1 MSAELLS
8 ILALIAMF
16 VVATVFPVNL
26 GALAL
31 VGAFLVGT
39 LATGMSTD
47 DIFGAFPGSLFVIL
61 VGVTLLFAIATN
73 NGTVDW
79 LVRAAVHLVR
89 GRLAAI
95 PPVVFVISALLT
107 AVGAPAPAVAAIL
120 APIAFGFAAD
130 YRIHPMLIGLMV
142 AHGTQAGAFS
152 PISVLGGIVNG
163 VARDANLPTSD
174 LVLFLSSFAFN
185 AAAALIVFFVFN
197 GRDLL
202 RRGALDA
209 GTANAPGHDP
219 SPGARGTDTTPDA
232 PATGS
237 PTPSTPA
244 PASTSTSISAPASR
258 SASASAEPRSA
269 EPPSVTSAPAGS
281 PSAATATTGPP
292 SAATATAGSPSAT
305 SASGGSGGVGT
316 EVAPAITT
324 ATTTGG
330 SLRLTAHQALTLFGI
345 LALCV
350 AVLAFKLDVGLTA
363 VTVAVVLSL
372 TSPRSNKGAV
382 EKVAWPTVLLIC
394 GVVTYAGVLQE
405 IGTVD
410 YVGSAVAA
418 LGVPLLVA
426 LLICYVGGVVSAFAS
441 TVGILGTLVPM
452 AVPLLSQ
459 GTLGPIAM
467 IAALSVTSAIVD
479 VSPFSTTGALL
490 VANVRGMQRD
500 DFYRRLLAY
509 GGVIVVVA
517 PVAAWA
523 VLMVPGWLG

>member
-16 VVATVFPVNL
+16 VVATFFPVNL

-39 LATGMSTD
+39 LAAGMSTD
-47 DIFGAFPGSLFVIL
+47 DILGAFPGSLFVIL

-89 GRLAAI
+89 GRIAAI
-95 PPVVFVISALLT
+95 PPVVFAISALLT

-163 VARDANLPTSD
+163 VTRDANLPYNNIS
-174 LVLFLSSFAFN
+174 LFLSSFAFN
-185 AAAALIVFFVFN
+185 TAAVVIVFFVFG
-197 GRDLL
+197 GRDLM
-202 RRGALDA
+202 
-209 GTANAPGHDP
+209 
-219 SPGARGTDTTPDA
+219 SRGTISAEPA
-232 PATGS
+232 PAGGDVPEGTGTGTGAPSSETGS
-237 PTPSTPA
+237 PPA
-244 PASTSTSISAPASR
+244 ADSW
-258 SASASAEPRSA
+258 
-269 EPPSVTSAPAGS
+269 
-281 PSAATATTGPP
+281 
-292 SAATATAGSPSAT
+292 AT
-305 SASGGSGGVGT
+305 SASAPTPASGSGSGSGGAVT
-316 EVAPAITT
+316 TAVAPD
-324 ATTTGG
+324 TGVDG
-330 SLRLTAHQALTLFGI
+330 GGLRLTMHQALTLIGI
-345 LALCV
+345 VALCL
-350 AVLAFKLDVGLTA
+350 AVLVFQLDVGLTA

-372 TSPRSNKGAV
+372 TSPKTNKGAV
-382 EKVAWPTVLLIC
+382 ERVAWPTVLLIC
-394 GVVTYAGVLQE
+394 GVVTYVGVLQE

-410 YVGSAVAA
+410 YVGSSVAA
-418 LGVPLLVA
+418 IGIPLLVA

-441 TVGILGTLVPM
+441 TVGILGALVPL
-452 AVPLLSQ
+452 AVPLLGQ

-467 IAALSVTSAIVD
+467 IAALSVSSAIVD

-490 VANVRGMQRD
+490 VANVRGMERD
-500 DFYRRLLAY
+500 VFYRKLLTY
-509 GGVIVVVA
+509 GAVIVLVG
-517 PVAAWA
+517 PLSAWA
-523 VLMVPGWLG
+523 VLVAPGWLG

>member
-8 ILALIAMF
+8 ILALIVMF
-16 VVATVFPVNL
+16 VIATVFPVNL

-39 LATGMSTD
+39 LAAGMSTD
-47 DIFGAFPGSLFVIL
+47 DILGAFPGSLFVIL

-95 PPVVFVISALLT
+95 PIVVFAISALLT

-163 VARDANLPTSD
+163 VTRDAKLPVDD

-185 AAAALIVFFVFN
+185 AGAAAVVFFIFG
-197 GRDLL
+197 GRHLVN
-202 RRGALDA
+202 RGAV
-209 GTANAPGHDP
+209 
-219 SPGARGTDTTPDA
+219 SPDA
-232 PATGS
+232 PAPS
-237 PTPSTPA
+237 PATSTPA
-244 PASTSTSISAPASR
+244 TSSPATSSAASP
-258 SASASAEPRSA
+258 SGGAATGPSSGASAASS
-269 EPPSVTSAPAGS
+269 S
-281 PSAATATTGPP
+281 
-292 SAATATAGSPSAT
+292 
-305 SASGGSGGVGT
+305 SGGSAPGAAATSVSVETADDAAAPEPVPDASDAGSGG
-316 EVAPAITT
+316 
-324 ATTTGG
+324 
-330 SLRLTAHQALTLFGI
+330 LRLTPHQALTLTGI
-345 LALCV
+345 VALCL
-350 AVLAFKLDVGLTA
+350 AVLVFKLDVGLTA

-372 TSPRSNKGAV
+372 TSPRTNKGAV
-382 EKVAWPTVLLIC
+382 ERVAWPTVLLIC
-394 GVVTYAGVLQE
+394 GVVTYVGVLQE

-418 LGVPLLVA
+418 IGIPLLVA

-441 TVGILGTLVPM
+441 TVGILGALVPL
-452 AVPLLSQ
+452 AVPLLNQ
-459 GTLGPIAM
+459 GTLGPVAM
-467 IAALSVTSAIVD
+467 IAALSVSSAIVD

-490 VANVRGMQRD
+490 VANVRGMERD
-500 DFYRRLLAY
+500 AFYRKLLAY
-509 GGVIVVVA
+509 GAAIVVVG
-517 PVAAWA
+517 PLAAWA
-523 VLMVPGWLG
+523 VLVAPGWLG

>member
-8 ILALIAMF
+8 ILALIVMF
-16 VVATVFPVNL
+16 VVATLFPVNL

-39 LATGMSTD
+39 LAAGMETD
-47 DIFGAFPGSLFVIL
+47 QILDAFPGSLFVIL

-120 APIAFGFAAD
+120 APIAFGFAAE
-130 YRIHPMLIGLMV
+130 YRIHAMLIGLMV

-163 VARDANLPTSD
+163 VTADANLPGNN
-174 LVLFLSSFAFN
+174 LVLFLASFAFN
-185 AAAALIVFFVFN
+185 AAAAVIVFFVFG

-202 RRGALDA
+202 RRGTLESLPGAPTPA
-209 GTANAPGHDP
+209 ASSAPSESASSGSAPSGVASSGSAPSGVASSVAAPSGTASSVAG
-219 SPGARGTDTTPDA
+219 PD
-232 PATGS
+232 G
-237 PTPSTPA
+237 
-244 PASTSTSISAPASR
+244 
-258 SASASAEPRSA
+258 ED
-269 EPPSVTSAPAGS
+269 
-281 PSAATATTGPP
+281 
-292 SAATATAGSPSAT
+292 
-305 SASGGSGGVGT
+305 ASGTSGGGGV
-316 EVAPAITT
+316 TT
-324 ATTTGG
+324 ATTQDTATGG
-330 SLRLTAHQALTLFGI
+330 GLRLTPHQALTLTGI
-345 LALCV
+345 VALCV

-363 VTVAVVLSL
+363 ITVAVILSL
-372 TSPRSNKGAV
+372 TSPKTNKGAV
-382 EKVAWPTVLLIC
+382 ERVAWPTVLLIC
-394 GVVTYAGVLQE
+394 GVVTYVGVLQE

-418 LGVPLLVA
+418 IGIPLLVA

-441 TVGILGTLVPM
+441 TVGILGALVPL

-459 GTLGPIAM
+459 GSLGPIAM
-467 IAALSVTSAIVD
+467 IAALSVSSAIVD

-490 VANVRGMQRD
+490 VANVRGMARD
-500 DFYRRLLAY
+500 DFYRKLLAY
-509 GGVIVVVA
+509 GAVIVLVG
-517 PVAAWA
+517 PLAAWA
-523 VLMVPGWLG
+523 VLVAPGWLG

>member
-8 ILALIAMF
+8 ILALIVMF
-16 VVATVFPVNL
+16 VVATLFPVNL

-39 LATGMSTD
+39 LAAGMETD
-47 DIFGAFPGSLFVIL
+47 QILDAFPGSLFVIL

-163 VARDANLPTSD
+163 VTDEANLPGNN

-185 AAAALIVFFVFN
+185 TAAAAIVFFVFG

-202 RRGALDA
+202 RRGSLESLP
-209 GTANAPGHDP
+209 GT
-219 SPGARGTDTTPDA
+219 
-232 PATGS
+232 
-237 PTPSTPA
+237 TPA
-244 PASTSTSISAPASR
+244 PAAPSGPASSGPASSGPASSGPASSGPASSGPAPSGSTS
-258 SASASAEPRSA
+258 
-269 EPPSVTSAPAGS
+269 SVAGS
-281 PSAATATTGPP
+281 EST
-292 SAATATAGSPSAT
+292 
-305 SASGGSGGVGT
+305 SGGGGVGT
-316 EVAPAITT
+316 ATTQDT
-324 ATTTGG
+324 ATGG
-330 SLRLTAHQALTLFGI
+330 GLRLTPHQALTLTGI
-345 LALCV
+345 VGLCV

-363 VTVAVVLSL
+363 VTVAVILSL
-372 TSPRSNKGAV
+372 TSPKTNKGAV
-382 EKVAWPTVLLIC
+382 ERVAWPTVLLIC
-394 GVVTYAGVLQE
+394 GVVTYVGVLQE

-418 LGVPLLVA
+418 IGIPLLVA

-441 TVGILGTLVPM
+441 TVGILGALVPL

-459 GTLGPIAM
+459 GSLGPIAM
-467 IAALSVTSAIVD
+467 IAALSVSSAIVD

-490 VANVRGMQRD
+490 VANVRGMERD
-500 DFYRRLLAY
+500 DFYRKLLAY
-509 GGVIVVVA
+509 GAVVVLVG

-523 VLMVPGWLG
+523 VLVAPGWLG

>member
-8 ILALIAMF
+8 ILALVAMF
-16 VVATVFPVNL
+16 VVATLFPVNL

-39 LATGMSTD
+39 LAAGMSTD
-47 DIFGAFPGSLFVIL
+47 DILGAFPGSLFVIL

-89 GRLAAI
+89 GRIAAI
-95 PPVVFVISALLT
+95 PPVVFLISALLT

-163 VARDANLPTSD
+163 VTRDANLPYDNIS
-174 LVLFLSSFAFN
+174 LFLSSFAFN
-185 AAAALIVFFVFN
+185 TAAAVIVFFVFG
-197 GRDLL
+197 GRDLVS
-202 RRGALDA
+202 RGSITTEP
-209 GTANAPGHDP
+209 GTGPGTGTTSAPGTGAAAA
-219 SPGARGTDTTPDA
+219 SPGAS
-232 PATGS
+232 PATS
-237 PTPSTPA
+237 
-244 PASTSTSISAPASR
+244 
-258 SASASAEPRSA
+258 
-269 EPPSVTSAPAGS
+269 
-281 PSAATATTGPP
+281 
-292 SAATATAGSPSAT
+292 
-305 SASGGSGGVGT
+305 GSGGAVT
-316 EVAPAITT
+316 TTVAPD
-324 ATTTGG
+324 TGVDG
-330 SLRLTAHQALTLFGI
+330 GGLRLTLHQALTLIGI
-345 LALCV
+345 VALCL
-350 AVLAFKLDVGLTA
+350 AVLVYQLDVGLTA

-372 TSPRSNKGAV
+372 TSPRTNKGAV
-382 EKVAWPTVLLIC
+382 ERVAWPTVLLIC
-394 GVVTYAGVLQE
+394 GVVTYVGVLQE

-418 LGVPLLVA
+418 IGIPLLVA

-441 TVGILGTLVPM
+441 TVGILGALVPL
-452 AVPLLSQ
+452 AVPLLGQ

-467 IAALSVTSAIVD
+467 IAALSVSSAIVD

-490 VANVRGMQRD
+490 VANVRGMERD
-500 DFYRRLLAY
+500 VFYRRLLTY
-509 GGVIVVVA
+509 GAMIVLVG
-517 PVAAWA
+517 PLAAWA
-523 VLMVPGWLG
+523 VLVAPGWLG

>member
-8 ILALIAMF
+8 ILALIVMF

-39 LATGMSTD
+39 LAAGMSTD
-47 DIFGAFPGSLFVIL
+47 DILGAFPGSLFVIL

-163 VARDANLPTSD
+163 VTKDAGLPSDNLS
-174 LVLFLSSFAFN
+174 LFLSSFAFN
-185 AAAALIVFFVFN
+185 AAAGVVVFFVF
-197 GRDLL
+197 GGMDLL
-202 RRGALDA
+202 RRGSIAPDTAPGASGNPAPSGDA
-209 GTANAPGHDP
+209 PTSESSGTATKT
-219 SPGARGTDTTPDA
+219 ARD
-232 PATGS
+232 
-237 PTPSTPA
+237 
-244 PASTSTSISAPASR
+244 
-258 SASASAEPRSA
+258 
-269 EPPSVTSAPAGS
+269 
-281 PSAATATTGPP
+281 TATETS
-292 SAATATAGSPSAT
+292 SA
-305 SASGGSGGVGT
+305 GGGG
-316 EVAPAITT
+316 
-324 ATTTGG
+324 
-330 SLRLTAHQALTLFGI
+330 LRLTPHQALTLTGI
-345 LALCV
+345 LALCL

-363 VTVAVVLSL
+363 ITVAVILSL
-372 TSPRSNKGAV
+372 TSPRTNKGAV
-382 EKVAWPTVLLIC
+382 ERVAWPTVLLIC
-394 GVVTYAGVLQE
+394 GVVTYVGVLQE

-418 LGVPLLVA
+418 IGIPLLVA

-441 TVGILGTLVPM
+441 TVGILGALVPL

-459 GTLGPIAM
+459 GSLGPIAM
-467 IAALSVTSAIVD
+467 IAALSVSSAIVD

-490 VANVRGMQRD
+490 VANVRGMERD
-500 DFYRRLLAY
+500 VFYRRLLTY
-509 GGVIVVVA
+509 GAAIVLVG
-517 PVAAWA
+517 PLAAWA
-523 VLMVPGWLG
+523 VLVAPGWLG

>member
-8 ILALIAMF
+8 ILALILMF
-16 VVATVFPVNL
+16 VVATIFPVNL

-39 LATGMSTD
+39 LAAGMSTD
-47 DIFGAFPGSLFVIL
+47 DILGAFPGGLFVIL

-120 APIAFGFAAD
+120 APIAFGFAAE
-130 YRIHPMLIGLMV
+130 YRIHALLIGLMV

-163 VARDANLPTSD
+163 VAKDAGLPMD
-174 LVLFLSSFAFN
+174 YLVLFLASFAFN
-185 AAAALIVFFVFN
+185 AAAAVIVFFLFG
-197 GRDLL
+197 GRELI
-202 RRGALDA
+202 RRG
-209 GTANAPGHDP
+209 TYVP
-219 SPGARGTDTTPDA
+219 
-232 PATGS
+232 
-237 PTPSTPA
+237 
-244 PASTSTSISAPASR
+244 
-258 SASASAEPRSA
+258 E
-269 EPPSVTSAPAGS
+269 APAGDES
-281 PSAATATTGPP
+281 PPAPDAGGTGGGGGGTAT
-292 SAATATAGSPSAT
+292 
-305 SASGGSGGVGT
+305 
-316 EVAPAITT
+316 TT
-324 ATTTGG
+324 ATTSKAASTAASTTTGVAAPTAAG
-330 SLRLTAHQALTLFGI
+330 GGLRLTAHQALTLTGI
-345 LALCV
+345 VALCV

-372 TSPRSNKGAV
+372 TSPKSNKGAV
-382 EKVAWPTVLLIC
+382 ERVAWPTVLLIC
-394 GVVTYAGVLQE
+394 GVVTYVGVLQE

-410 YVGSAVAA
+410 HVGATVAA
-418 LGVPLLVA
+418 IGVPLLVA

-441 TVGILGTLVPM
+441 TVGILGALVPL

-459 GTLGPIAM
+459 GTLGPVAM
-467 IAALSVTSAIVD
+467 IAALSVSSAIVD

-490 VANVRGMQRD
+490 VANVRGMPRD

-509 GGVIVVVA
+509 GGAIVLA
-517 PVAAWA
+517 GPLAAWA
-523 VLMVPGWLG
+523 VLVAPGWLG

>member
-8 ILALIAMF
+8 ILALILMF
-16 VVATVFPVNL
+16 VVATMFPVNL

-39 LATGMSTD
+39 LAAGMSTD
-47 DIFGAFPGSLFVIL
+47 DILGAFPGSLFVIL

-120 APIAFGFAAD
+120 APIAFGFAAE
-130 YRIHPMLIGLMV
+130 YRIHALLIGLMV

-163 VARDANLPTSD
+163 VAKDAGLPMD
-174 LVLFLSSFAFN
+174 HLVLFLASFAFN
-185 AAAALIVFFVFN
+185 AAAALIVFFLFG
-197 GRDLL
+197 GRELI
-202 RRGALDA
+202 RRGTYVPEAPA
-209 GTANAPGHDP
+209 GDE
-219 SPGARGTDTTPDA
+219 SPGA
-232 PATGS
+232 PA
-237 PTPSTPA
+237 
-244 PASTSTSISAPASR
+244 
-258 SASASAEPRSA
+258 
-269 EPPSVTSAPAGS
+269 AG
-281 PSAATATTGPP
+281 G
-292 SAATATAGSPSAT
+292 
-305 SASGGSGGVGT
+305 
-316 EVAPAITT
+316 
-324 ATTTGG
+324 TGG
-330 SLRLTAHQALTLFGI
+330 DGGGLRLTAHQALTLTGI
-345 LALCV
+345 VALCV

-372 TSPRSNKGAV
+372 TSPKSDKGAV
-382 EKVAWPTVLLIC
+382 ERVAWPTVLLIC
-394 GVVTYAGVLQE
+394 GVVTYVGVLQE

-410 YVGSAVAA
+410 YVGATVAA
-418 LGVPLLVA
+418 IGVPLLVA

-441 TVGILGTLVPM
+441 TVGILGALVPL

-467 IAALSVTSAIVD
+467 IAALSVSSAIVD

-490 VANVRGMQRD
+490 VANVRGMPRD
-500 DFYRRLLAY
+500 DFYRGLLAY
-509 GGVIVVVA
+509 GGAIVLA
-517 PVAAWA
+517 GPLAAWA
-523 VLMVPGWLG
+523 VLVAPGWLG

>member
-16 VVATVFPVNL
+16 VVATIFPVNL

-39 LATGMSTD
+39 LAAGMSTD
-47 DIFGAFPGSLFVIL
+47 DILGAFPGSLFVIL

-163 VARDANLPTSD
+163 VTRDSNLPSD
-174 LVLFLSSFAFN
+174 NLVLFLSSFAFN
-185 AAAALIVFFVFN
+185 AAAAVAVFFVF
-197 GRDLL
+197 GGLGL
-202 RRGALDA
+202 VRRGAI
-209 GTANAPGHDP
+209 G
-219 SPGARGTDTTPDA
+219 
-232 PATGS
+232 
-237 PTPSTPA
+237 
-244 PASTSTSISAPASR
+244 
-258 SASASAEPRSA
+258 
-269 EPPSVTSAPAGS
+269 
-281 PSAATATTGPP
+281 SAAPDPVDEEPGPSEGGTG
-292 SAATATAGSPSAT
+292 
-305 SASGGSGGVGT
+305 GGVGT
-316 EVAPAITT
+316 AVARDTV
-324 ATTTGG
+324 TGG
-330 SLRLTAHQALTLFGI
+330 SLRLTAHQALTLTGI
-345 LALCV
+345 VALCL
-350 AVLAFKLDVGLTA
+350 AVLVFKLDVGLTA

-372 TSPRSNKGAV
+372 TSPKTNKGAV

-394 GVVTYAGVLQE
+394 GVVTYVGVLQE

-418 LGVPLLVA
+418 IGIPLLVA

-441 TVGILGTLVPM
+441 TVGILGALVPL

-467 IAALSVTSAIVD
+467 IAALSVSSAIVD

-490 VANVRGMQRD
+490 VANVRGMPRD

-509 GGVIVVVA
+509 GGVIVLVG
-517 PVAAWA
+517 PLAAWA
-523 VLMVPGWLG
+523 VLVVPGWLG

>member
-8 ILALIAMF
+8 ILALIVMF
-16 VVATVFPVNL
+16 VIATLFPVNL

-39 LATGMSTD
+39 LAANMETD
-47 DIFGAFPGSLFVIL
+47 AILDAFPGSLFVIL

-163 VARDANLPTSD
+163 VTKDANLPGNN

-185 AAAALIVFFVFN
+185 AAAAVAVYFVFG
-197 GRDLL
+197 GRDLV
-202 RRGALDA
+202 RRGRIE
-209 GTANAPGHDP
+209 T
-219 SPGARGTDTTPDA
+219 A
-232 PATGS
+232 PADDVE
-237 PTPSTPA
+237 PSGGET
-244 PASTSTSISAPASR
+244 
-258 SASASAEPRSA
+258 
-269 EPPSVTSAPAGS
+269 
-281 PSAATATTGPP
+281 
-292 SAATATAGSPSAT
+292 
-305 SASGGSGGVGT
+305 ASGGIDGGGGGGVGT
-316 EVAPAITT
+316 TVARDTT
-324 ATTTGG
+324 
-330 SLRLTAHQALTLFGI
+330 LRLTPHQGLTLAGI
-345 LALCV
+345 VGLCL
-350 AVLAFKLDVGLTA
+350 AVLVFKLDVGLTA
-363 VTVAVVLSL
+363 VTVAVILSL
-372 TSPRSNKGAV
+372 TSPKTNKGAV

-394 GVVTYAGVLQE
+394 GVVTYVGVLQE

-418 LGVPLLVA
+418 IGIPLLVA

-441 TVGILGTLVPM
+441 TVGILGALVPL

-459 GTLGPIAM
+459 GSLGPIAM
-467 IAALSVTSAIVD
+467 IAALSVSSAIVD

-490 VANVRGMQRD
+490 VANVRGMERD
-500 DFYRRLLAY
+500 DFYRKLLAY
-509 GGVIVVVA
+509 GGVIVVVG
-517 PVAAWA
+517 PLAAWA
-523 VLMVPGWLG
+523 VLVVPGWLG

>member
-1 MSAELLS
+1 VSAELLS

-16 VVATVFPVNL
+16 VVATIFPVNL

-39 LATGMSTD
+39 LAAGMETD
-47 DIFGAFPGSLFVIL
+47 AILDAFPGSLFVIL

-95 PPVVFVISALLT
+95 PLVVFVISALLT

-163 VARDANLPTSD
+163 VTREANLPGNN

-185 AAAALIVFFVFN
+185 AAAAVAVFFVFGGRHLV
-197 GRDLL
+197 GRD
-202 RRGALDA
+202 ALSPAAPD
-209 GTANAPGHDP
+209 GTPG
-219 SPGARGTDTTPDA
+219 
-232 PATGS
+232 
-237 PTPSTPA
+237 
-244 PASTSTSISAPASR
+244 
-258 SASASAEPRSA
+258 
-269 EPPSVTSAPAGS
+269 
-281 PSAATATTGPP
+281 TATTGNGRTGESAGGGTP
-292 SAATATAGSPSAT
+292 SEEPAPAPTPAPAATATAARGSTAT
-305 SASGGSGGVGT
+305 ATGGGS
-316 EVAPAITT
+316 EVATEAPSGT
-324 ATTTGG
+324 ATGG
-330 SLRLTAHQALTLFGI
+330 SLRLTPHQALTLTGI
-345 LALCV
+345 LALCL
-350 AVLAFKLDVGLTA
+350 AVLALKLDVGLTA
-363 VTVAVVLSL
+363 VTVAVVLML

-394 GVVTYAGVLQE
+394 GVVTYVGVLQE

-410 YVGSAVAA
+410 HVGSAVAA
-418 LGVPLLVA
+418 IGIPLLVA

-441 TVGILGTLVPM
+441 TVGILGALVPL

-467 IAALSVTSAIVD
+467 IAALSVSSAIVD

-509 GGVIVVVA
+509 GGVIVLVG
-517 PVAAWA
+517 PLAAWA
-523 VLMVPGWLG
+523 VLVVPGWLG

>member
-8 ILALIAMF
+8 ILALIVMF
-16 VVATVFPVNL
+16 VIATVFPVNL

-39 LATGMSTD
+39 LAAGMSAD
-47 DIFGAFPGSLFVIL
+47 DILGAFPGSLFVIL

-95 PPVVFVISALLT
+95 PVVVFAISALLT

-163 VARDANLPTSD
+163 VTRDAKLPGDNLT
-174 LVLFLSSFAFN
+174 LFLSSFFFN
-185 AAAALIVFFVFN
+185 AAAAAVVFLIFG
-197 GRDLL
+197 GRQLMS
-202 RRGALDA
+202 RG
-209 GTANAPGHDP
+209 
-219 SPGARGTDTTPDA
+219 
-232 PATGS
+232 
-237 PTPSTPA
+237 
-244 PASTSTSISAPASR
+244 
-258 SASASAEPRSA
+258 
-269 EPPSVTSAPAGS
+269 
-281 PSAATATTGPP
+281 ATATSPMAPSTGAPAP
-292 SAATATAGSPSAT
+292 SSGSAAAT
-305 SASGGSGGVGT
+305 SVPVDAADGAAPDPVASGGTV
-316 EVAPAITT
+316 T
-324 ATTTGG
+324 ATEAPDAGAGG
-330 SLRLTAHQALTLFGI
+330 LRLTPHQALTLTGI
-345 LALCV
+345 VALCL
-350 AVLAFKLDVGLTA
+350 AVLVFKLDVGLTA

-372 TSPRSNKGAV
+372 TSPKTNKGAV
-382 EKVAWPTVLLIC
+382 ERVAWPTVLLIC
-394 GVVTYAGVLQE
+394 GVVTYVGVLQE

-418 LGVPLLVA
+418 IGIPLLVA

-441 TVGILGTLVPM
+441 TVGILGALVPL
-452 AVPLLSQ
+452 AVPLLNQ

-467 IAALSVTSAIVD
+467 ISALSVSSAIVD

-490 VANVRGMQRD
+490 VANVRGMERD
-500 DFYRRLLAY
+500 AFYRKLLTY
-509 GGVIVVVA
+509 GAAIVVVG
-517 PVAAWA
+517 PLAAWA
-523 VLMVPGWLG
+523 LLVAPGWLG

>member
-16 VVATVFPVNL
+16 VVATIFPVNL

-39 LATGMSTD
+39 LAAGMETD
-47 DIFGAFPGSLFVIL
+47 AILDAFPGSLFVIL

-95 PPVVFVISALLT
+95 PLVVFVISALLT

-163 VARDANLPTSD
+163 VTGEANLPGNN

-185 AAAALIVFFVFN
+185 AAAAVAVFFVFGGRHLV
-197 GRDLL
+197 GRDAL
-202 RRGALDA
+202 RPA
-209 GTANAPGHDP
+209 APGNSP
-219 SPGARGTDTTPDA
+219 SGAAAPDN
-232 PATGS
+232 GV
-237 PTPSTPA
+237 PSEEPA
-244 PASTSTSISAPASR
+244 PASAP
-258 SASASAEPRSA
+258 
-269 EPPSVTSAPAGS
+269 PPTSAPS
-281 PSAATATTGPP
+281 PAATA
-292 SAATATAGSPSAT
+292 SAARGGTATATGDGSE
-305 SASGGSGGVGT
+305 G
-316 EVAPAITT
+316 TT
-324 ATTTGG
+324 ATVPGGEGGVATEAASGTASGTASGG
-330 SLRLTAHQALTLFGI
+330 SLRLTPHQALTLTGI
-345 LALCV
+345 LALCL

-363 VTVAVVLSL
+363 VTVAVVLML
-372 TSPRSNKGAV
+372 TSPKSNKGAV

-394 GVVTYAGVLQE
+394 GVVTYVGVLQE

-418 LGVPLLVA
+418 IGIPLLVA

-441 TVGILGTLVPM
+441 TVGILGALVPL

-467 IAALSVTSAIVD
+467 IAALSVSSAIVD

-509 GGVIVVVA
+509 GGVIVLVG
-517 PVAAWA
+517 PLAAWA
-523 VLMVPGWLG
+523 VLVVPGWLG

>member
-8 ILALIAMF
+8 ILALIVMF
-16 VVATVFPVNL
+16 VIATVFPVNL

-39 LATGMSTD
+39 LAAGMSTD
-47 DIFGAFPGSLFVIL
+47 DILGAFPGSLFVIL

-95 PPVVFVISALLT
+95 PIVVFAISALLT

-163 VARDANLPTSD
+163 VTRDAKLPVDD

-185 AAAALIVFFVFN
+185 AAAAVVVFFIFG
-197 GRDLL
+197 GRHLVN
-202 RRGALDA
+202 RGAL
-209 GTANAPGHDP
+209 
-219 SPGARGTDTTPDA
+219 SPDA
-232 PATGS
+232 PA
-237 PTPSTPA
+237 PS
-244 PASTSTSISAPASR
+244 PASSTLASSSAASPSGGSAPG
-258 SASASAEPRSA
+258 
-269 EPPSVTSAPAGS
+269 PSSGGSAPG
-281 PSAATATTGPP
+281 ATATSVSGA
-292 SAATATAGSPSAT
+292 AATSVSVETAGDAAPEPD
-305 SASGGSGGVGT
+305 ASDAGSGG
-316 EVAPAITT
+316 
-324 ATTTGG
+324 
-330 SLRLTAHQALTLFGI
+330 LRLTPHQALTLTGI
-345 LALCV
+345 VALCL
-350 AVLAFKLDVGLTA
+350 AVLVFKLDVGLTA

-372 TSPRSNKGAV
+372 TSPRTNKGAV
-382 EKVAWPTVLLIC
+382 ERVAWPTVLLIC
-394 GVVTYAGVLQE
+394 GVVTYVGVLQE

-418 LGVPLLVA
+418 IGIPLLVA

-441 TVGILGTLVPM
+441 TVGILGALVPL
-452 AVPLLSQ
+452 AVPLLNQ
-459 GTLGPIAM
+459 GTLGPVAM
-467 IAALSVTSAIVD
+467 IAALSVSSAIVD

-490 VANVRGMQRD
+490 VANVRGMERD
-500 DFYRRLLAY
+500 AFYRKLLAY
-509 GGVIVVVA
+509 GAAIVVVG
-517 PVAAWA
+517 PLAAWA
-523 VLMVPGWLG
+523 VLVAPGWLG

>member
-8 ILALIAMF
+8 ILALILMF
-16 VVATVFPVNL
+16 VVATIFPVNL

-39 LATGMSTD
+39 LAAGMSTD
-47 DIFGAFPGSLFVIL
+47 DILGAFPGSLFVIL

-120 APIAFGFAAD
+120 APIAFGFAAE
-130 YRIHPMLIGLMV
+130 YRIHALLIGLMV

-163 VARDANLPTSD
+163 VASEAGLPMD
-174 LVLFLSSFAFN
+174 YLVLFLSSFAYN
-185 AAAALIVFFVFN
+185 TAAAVIVFFVFG
-197 GRDLL
+197 GRDLI
-202 RRGALDA
+202 RRGTHVPATEQPA
-209 GTANAPGHDP
+209 TATAQATEH
-219 SPGARGTDTTPDA
+219 STTTTTSAAERPATTATPTAERPQTTATPTTERPQTTATPTAERPQTTATPTTERPATTAA
-232 PATGS
+232 PATGQ
-237 PTPSTPA
+237 PSTA
-244 PASTSTSISAPASR
+244 DD
-258 SASASAEPRSA
+258 
-269 EPPSVTSAPAGS
+269 
-281 PSAATATTGPP
+281 
-292 SAATATAGSPSAT
+292 
-305 SASGGSGGVGT
+305 GG
-316 EVAPAITT
+316 
-324 ATTTGG
+324 
-330 SLRLTAHQALTLFGI
+330 LRLTAHQALTLTGI
-345 LALCV
+345 VALCV

-363 VTVAVVLSL
+363 ITVAVVLSL
-372 TSPRSNKGAV
+372 TSPKSNKGAV
-382 EKVAWPTVLLIC
+382 ERVAWPTVLLIC
-394 GVVTYAGVLQE
+394 GVVTYVGVLQE

-418 LGVPLLVA
+418 IGVPLLVA

-441 TVGILGTLVPM
+441 TVGILGALVPL

-467 IAALSVTSAIVD
+467 IAALSVSSAIVD

-490 VANVRGMQRD
+490 VANVRGMPRD
-500 DFYRRLLAY
+500 DFYRKLLAY
-509 GGVIVVVA
+509 GAAIVLA
-517 PVAAWA
+517 GPLAAWA
-523 VLMVPGWLG
+523 VLVAPGWLG

>member
-16 VVATVFPVNL
+16 VVATIFPVNL

-39 LATGMSTD
+39 LAAGMETD
-47 DIFGAFPGSLFVIL
+47 AILDAFPGSLFVIL

-95 PPVVFVISALLT
+95 PLVVFVISALLT

-163 VARDANLPTSD
+163 VTREANLPGNN

-185 AAAALIVFFVFN
+185 AAAAVAVFFVFGGRHLV
-197 GRDLL
+197 GRD
-202 RRGALDA
+202 AL
-209 GTANAPGHDP
+209 
-219 SPGARGTDTTPDA
+219 SPATPDG
-232 PATGS
+232 TLG
-237 PTPSTPA
+237 
-244 PASTSTSISAPASR
+244 
-258 SASASAEPRSA
+258 
-269 EPPSVTSAPAGS
+269 
-281 PSAATATTGPP
+281 TATTGNGRTGESTGGDGTPP
-292 SAATATAGSPSAT
+292 EEPAPTPAPAATATATRGSTAT
-305 SASGGSGGVGT
+305 DGGS
-316 EVAPAITT
+316 EVATEAPSGT
-324 ATTTGG
+324 ATGG
-330 SLRLTAHQALTLFGI
+330 SLRLTPHQALTLTGI
-345 LALCV
+345 LALCL
-350 AVLAFKLDVGLTA
+350 AVLALKLDVGLTA
-363 VTVAVVLSL
+363 VTVAVVLML

-394 GVVTYAGVLQE
+394 GVVTYVGVLQE

-410 YVGSAVAA
+410 HVGSAVAA
-418 LGVPLLVA
+418 IGIPLLVA

-441 TVGILGTLVPM
+441 TVGILGALVPL

-467 IAALSVTSAIVD
+467 IAALSVSSAIVD

-509 GGVIVVVA
+509 GGVIVLVG
-517 PVAAWA
+517 PLAAWA
-523 VLMVPGWLG
+523 VLVVPGWLG

>member
-8 ILALIAMF
+8 ILALIVMF

-39 LATGMSTD
+39 LAAGMSTD
-47 DIFGAFPGSLFVIL
+47 DILGAFPGSLFVIL

-95 PPVVFVISALLT
+95 PIVVFAISALLT

-163 VARDANLPTSD
+163 VTRDAKLPGD
-174 LVLFLSSFAFN
+174 NLVLFLSSFAFN
-185 AAAALIVFFVFN
+185 AAAAAVVFFVFG
-197 GRDLL
+197 GRHLVS
-202 RRGALDA
+202 RGAVS
-209 GTANAPGHDP
+209 P
-219 SPGARGTDTTPDA
+219 SEASA
-232 PATGS
+232 AVE
-237 PTPSTPA
+237 TPA
-244 PASTSTSISAPASR
+244 R
-258 SASASAEPRSA
+258 
-269 EPPSVTSAPAGS
+269 PSSSGGS
-281 PSAATATTGPP
+281 
-292 SAATATAGSPSAT
+292 ATATAT
-305 SASGGSGGVGT
+305 SVSVEADTGSGG
-316 EVAPAITT
+316 
-324 ATTTGG
+324 
-330 SLRLTAHQALTLFGI
+330 LRLTPHQALTLTGI
-345 LALCV
+345 VALCL
-350 AVLAFKLDVGLTA
+350 AVLVFKLDVGLTA

-372 TSPRSNKGAV
+372 TSPRTNKGAV
-382 EKVAWPTVLLIC
+382 ERVAWPTVLLIC
-394 GVVTYAGVLQE
+394 GVVTYVGVLQE

-418 LGVPLLVA
+418 IGIPLLVA

-441 TVGILGTLVPM
+441 TVGILGALVPL

-459 GTLGPIAM
+459 GTLGPVAM
-467 IAALSVTSAIVD
+467 IAALSVSSAIVD

-490 VANVRGMQRD
+490 VANVRGMERD
-500 DFYRRLLAY
+500 AFYRRLLAY
-509 GGVIVVVA
+509 GAAIVVVG
-517 PVAAWA
+517 PLAAWA
-523 VLMVPGWLG
+523 VLVAPGWLG

>member
-8 ILALIAMF
+8 ILALIVMF
-16 VVATVFPVNL
+16 VVATLFPVNL

-39 LATGMSTD
+39 LAAGMETD
-47 DIFGAFPGSLFVIL
+47 QILDAFPGSLFVIL

-120 APIAFGFAAD
+120 APIAFGFAAE
-130 YRIHPMLIGLMV
+130 YRIHAMLIGLMV

-163 VARDANLPTSD
+163 VTADANLPGNN
-174 LVLFLSSFAFN
+174 LVLFLASFAFN
-185 AAAALIVFFVFN
+185 AAAAVVVFFVFG
-197 GRDLL
+197 GRELL
-202 RRGALDA
+202 RRGTLESLPGAPA
-209 GTANAPGHDP
+209 PSGSVSSGAAPSGAVSSGAVSSGTASSVAG
-219 SPGARGTDTTPDA
+219 PD
-232 PATGS
+232 GDD
-237 PTPSTPA
+237 
-244 PASTSTSISAPASR
+244 AS
-258 SASASAEPRSA
+258 
-269 EPPSVTSAPAGS
+269 G
-281 PSAATATTGPP
+281 
-292 SAATATAGSPSAT
+292 
-305 SASGGSGGVGT
+305 ASGGGGV
-316 EVAPAITT
+316 TT
-324 ATTTGG
+324 ATTRDTATGG
-330 SLRLTAHQALTLFGI
+330 GLRLTPHQALTLTGI
-345 LALCV
+345 VALCV
-350 AVLAFKLDVGLTA
+350 AVLVFKLDVGLTA

-372 TSPRSNKGAV
+372 TSPKTNKGAV
-382 EKVAWPTVLLIC
+382 ERVAWPTVLLIC
-394 GVVTYAGVLQE
+394 GVVTYVGVLQE

-418 LGVPLLVA
+418 IGIPLLVA

-441 TVGILGTLVPM
+441 TVGILGALVPL

-459 GTLGPIAM
+459 GSLGPIAM
-467 IAALSVTSAIVD
+467 IAALSVSSAIVD

-490 VANVRGMQRD
+490 VANVRGMARD
-500 DFYRRLLAY
+500 DFYRKLLAY
-509 GGVIVVVA
+509 GAVIVLVG
-517 PVAAWA
+517 PLAAWA
-523 VLMVPGWLG
+523 VLVAPGWLG

>member
-8 ILALIAMF
+8 ILALIVMF
-16 VVATVFPVNL
+16 IVATMFPVNL

-39 LATGMSTD
+39 LAAGMSTD
-47 DIFGAFPGSLFVIL
+47 DILGAFPGSLFVIL

-163 VARDANLPTSD
+163 VTKDANLPGNN

-185 AAAALIVFFVFN
+185 AAAAAAVFFVFG
-197 GRDLL
+197 GRDLI
-202 RRGALDA
+202 RRGAI
-209 GTANAPGHDP
+209 G
-219 SPGARGTDTTPDA
+219 DTTTPPAPDRENTVVT
-232 PATGS
+232 ATGS
-237 PTPSTPA
+237 
-244 PASTSTSISAPASR
+244 
-258 SASASAEPRSA
+258 
-269 EPPSVTSAPAGS
+269 AGG
-281 PSAATATTGPP
+281 TRD
-292 SAATATAGSPSAT
+292 
-305 SASGGSGGVGT
+305 GGGDGNGGGVAT
-316 EVAPAITT
+316 VVARDTT
-324 ATTTGG
+324 
-330 SLRLTAHQALTLFGI
+330 LRLTPHQALTLTGI
-345 LALCV
+345 VALCL
-350 AVLAFKLDVGLTA
+350 AVLVFKLDVGLTA

-372 TSPRSNKGAV
+372 TSPKANKGAV

-394 GVVTYAGVLQE
+394 GVVTYVGVLQE

-410 YVGSAVAA
+410 YVGAAVAA
-418 LGVPLLVA
+418 IGIPLLVA

-441 TVGILGTLVPM
+441 TVGILGALVPL

-467 IAALSVTSAIVD
+467 IAALSVSSAIVD

-490 VANVRGMQRD
+490 VANVRGMERD
-500 DFYRRLLAY
+500 DFYRKLLAY
-509 GGVIVVVA
+509 GGVIVVVG
-517 PVAAWA
+517 PLAAWA
-523 VLMVPGWLG
+523 VLVAPGWLG